1 VPNFKT
7 MGIYLGV
14 DINKKTNSYEEVK
27 SANWNKQVLFCID
40 ATIQIKI
47 TIKKDKN
54 NFIYNFS

>member
-1 VPNFKT
+1 